1 MEVALS
7 KGAQKQI
14 KDSAV
19 YYSEKSHT
27 LGEVFLQLIENSIQE
42 IQAFPYASFIIREP
56 YRRFLTK
63 KFPFGIIYRIE
74 NERIFIVTVMHL
86 KQEPFL
92 WLNEIH
98 FFEED

>member
-1 MEVALS
+1 MEVAIS

-14 KDSAV
+14 KDTAV
-19 YYSEKSHT
+19 FYSDKSHA
-27 LGEVFLQLIENSIQE
+27 LGEGFLQIIENSFQE

-86 KQEPFL
+86 KQKPFF
-92 WLNEIH
+92 WLNEIK
-98 FFEED
+98 FFEV